1 VRLVV
6 LGLTPTALA
15 FRHVVLDLD
24 GTLADTKD
32 DLVAAVN
39 AALAGLGLPA
49 QDPTT
54 LLRYV
59 GNGARVLLERALG
72 VEHGARIEE
81 GLDLFMPWYREHLL
95 DHATIYPELRDVLD
109 TLAGEG
115 AVFSVLTNKPADMS
129 ATILTAFDLDGL
141 CPRLI
146 GGDTLSVRKP
156 DPTGLRRLID
166 AAGVEAAAT
175 LMVGDSIVDV
185 MTGKNAG
192 VATCAVLWG
201 FNGDEV
207 RGQGADVEI
216 DDPRALLAICRAGL
230 GFARA

>member
-6 LGLTPTALA
+6 LGLTPAALA

-24 GTLADTKD
+24 GTLVDTKD
-32 DLVAAVN
+32 DLAAAVN
-39 AALAGLGLPA
+39 ATLLGLGLPT

-54 LLRYV
+54 LLTYV

-81 GLDLFMPWYREHLL
+81 GLDVFMPWYRAHLL
-95 DHATIYPELRDVLD
+95 DQASVYRGLRGVLE
-109 TLAGEG
+109 TLAMEG

-129 ATILTAFDLDGL
+129 ATILTGLDLDRL

-146 GGDTLSVRKP
+146 GGDTLPVRKP
-156 DPTGLRRLID
+156 DPTGLRRLMD
-166 AAGVEAAAT
+166 AAGIDAAAT
-175 LMVGDSIVDV
+175 LMVGDSVVDV
-185 MTGKNAG
+185 TTGKNAG

-201 FNGDEV
+201 FNSAAV

-216 DDPRALLAICRAGL
+216 GAPHELLAVCRDGL
-230 GFARA
+230 AVR